1 MKIAVGSKNPVKID
15 AVKSVAS
22 KIFGEVDVEGVEVDS
37 GVSHNP
43 LSDTETIAGAVKR
56 AKEARGNTGSDLGVG
71 LEGGITEVDGQYY
84 TCVWCAIDNGDEVMT
99 GGGVHIPLPRKVLRM
114 IVDEKMEMGHVMDR
128 LTSVPDTKRRMG
140 FEGILTKG
148 LVNRRDSFELVLGFT
163 FSKIISPELF
173 D

>member
-1 MKIAVGSKNPVKID
+1 MKID
-15 AVKSVAS
+15 AVESVAS
-22 KIFGEVDVEGVEVDS
+22 KIFGNVKVEGIEVDS

-43 LSDTETIAGAVKR
+43 LTDAETIAGAVRR
-56 AKEARGNTGSDLGVG
+56 AKEARGNAGADLGVG
-71 LEGGITEVDGQYY
+71 LEGGITKVDGKYY
-84 TCVWCAIDNGDEVMT
+84 TCVWCSIDNGDEVMT
-99 GGGVHIPLPRKVLRM
+99 GGGVHIPLPPKVLHM
-114 IVDEKMEMGHVMDR
+114 IVDENMEMGHVMDK
-128 LTSVPDTKRRMG
+128 LTGNSDTKRRMG